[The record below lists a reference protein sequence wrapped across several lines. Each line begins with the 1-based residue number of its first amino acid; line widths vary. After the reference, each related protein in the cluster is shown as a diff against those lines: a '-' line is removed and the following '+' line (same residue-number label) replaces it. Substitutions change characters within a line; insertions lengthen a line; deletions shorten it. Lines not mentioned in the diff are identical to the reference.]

1 MGPIAFVASIVLE
14 PFYLRKS
21 FEVVFGD
28 SLPIGIVLIIYHNVE
43 SFEWVNVW
51 RVGLKGE
58 KRVQDFYSELTAKS
72 IIDSW
77 LNLKN

>member
-1 MGPIAFVASIVLE
+1 MTSFEEGNRSLIYLLGPIAFVASVVLA

-43 SFEWVNVW
+43 SFEWVNV
-51 RVGLKGE
+51 
-58 KRVQDFYSELTAKS
+58 
-72 IIDSW
+72 
-77 LNLKN
+77 